1 MSSVGLAAK
10 NNNTKTTMKLN
21 LYAAILA
28 YGIFSSGIIIA
39 QDTTTTVTNENGI
52 MVITKTITK
61 TGNEMPPLPPL
72 PKVNGRKSPS
82 LPNLPS
88 LPALPAVPPA
98 PKKDRKKSVKIIVK
112 NDKGTADT
120 LSLAMPKINDMA
132 ELEVEMKK
140 LEVEMKKLE
149 AQMKNLDE
157 LTIITNAD
165 QEVANA
171 NQIIA
176 DADQQLANADQRI
189 ADADQ
194 RIADADQQIAD
205 ADQIIADA
213 DRQIANSDR
222 QIAESDAKQALEEA
236 KQALEEATAKIEKN
250 KKKKPYKKTTGGTF
264 IDIGTNQML
273 QPGSFGS
280 LTPNASALLKTDAAK
295 SIGWGFSFVKS
306 TPALSRNVRIMYGWG
321 FNFDGYG
328 LQKKPISLLSVND
341 TLLGAAIAG
350 TDANTKVSRNRF
362 VTSYFHVPLM
372 LHIIP
377 NTNAKMPLHIAAGV
391 EGAVLLGAKNKVDFL
406 LNNNENH
413 VKIRNKDG
421 EGFNLMP
428 YKVNAIARVGLGKKV
443 SFYARY
449 SLTDLFKS
457 GAVPQATTASAGI
470 SFSGF

>member
-21 LYAAILA
+21 LYAAMLA

-39 QDTTTTVTNENGI
+39 QDTTTTVTNKNGI

-72 PKVNGRKSPS
+72 PEVNGRKSPS
-82 LPNLPS
+82 LPS
-88 LPALPAVPPA
+88 LPALPPV

-171 NQIIA
+171 DQEVADADQIIA
-176 DADQQLANADQRI
+176 DTDQQLA
-189 ADADQ
+189 DADE

-205 ADQIIADA
+205 ANQRIADA
-213 DRQIANSDR
+213 DLQLANSDQ

-236 KQALEEATAKIEKN
+236 KQALEEATAKIEKT
-250 KKKKPYKKTTGGTF
+250 KKKKPYKNTTGGTF

-328 LQKKPISLLSVND
+328 LQKKPISLLSLND
-341 TLLGAAIAG
+341 TLLGAQIAG

-449 SLTDLFKS
+449 SLTELFKS

>member
-1 MSSVGLAAK
+1 
-10 NNNTKTTMKLN
+10 MKLN